1 MAARRCPQCGAT
13 IEVDETLM
21 SARCAFCESA
31 MVDDDSTRE
40 PVDTVAAFDVPR
52 ARAADLLKGYLQ
64 GNWLAP
70 ESVRRAARADELSP
84 VLIPFYAYD
93 ALARTTFTA
102 RVGIYWYRTE
112 TYTTIENGK
121 TVIRTRRVQETDWHP
136 FEGSH
141 ARRWFDHLVSA
152 SRGLAEHEANALEP
166 FDLGRAK
173 PFSPAMTAGLA
184 AEHPTVPHEEAKRV
198 AGQELAELEQRT
210 IAASHLPG
218 DTHSGMH
225 SNTTSKIEKVRLV
238 LLPVWIAAFPGPAG
252 AIRLLV
258 NGQTGEVVG
267 EVPRSNWKIG
277 CIVVAVIALVG
288 GVILALTG
296 SVSIMALVG
305 R

>member
-21 SARCAFCESA
+21 SARCAFCDSA
-31 MVDDDSTRE
+31 MVEDDASRE
-40 PVDTVAAFDVPR
+40 PVDSVAAFDVPR
-52 ARAADLLKGYLQ
+52 DRAAGLLKGYLQ

-84 VLIPFYAYD
+84 VLVPFYAYD
-93 ALARTTFTA
+93 ALARTTFNA
-102 RVGIYWYRTE
+102 RIGIHWYRTE
-112 TYTTIENGK
+112 TYTTFENGK
-121 TVIRTRRVQETDWHP
+121 TVTRTRQVQETDWHP

-152 SRGLAEHEANALEP
+152 SKGLVEAEANALEP

-173 PFSPAMTAGLA
+173 PFSAAMTAGMA
-184 AEHPTVPHEEAKRV
+184 AEHPTVPHDEARRV

-210 IAASHLPG
+210 IASSHLPG
-218 DTHSGMH
+218 DTHSGLN
-225 SNTTSKIEKVRLV
+225 SNTSSTIDKVRLV
-238 LLPVWIAAFPGPAG
+238 LLPVWIAAFPGPSG

-267 EVPRSNWKIG
+267 QVPRSKWKMG
-277 CIVVAVIALVG
+277 CIAVGVLALVASI
-288 GVILALTG
+288 VLALTG
-296 SVSIMALVG
+296 SMGVMAMVS